1 IRTNL
6 SVGHTRLSLV
16 MILQELTFLICNILL
31 GKCFIYS
38 NGLMDH
44 VYVCENGKSKVWY
57 KKPGHFRGMLDAFLK
72 IIKIEGIKSLWSG
85 LPPTLIM
92 ALPGTVIYFTSY
104 DQLSEVLISK
114 LGKDNNQIPVLAGSI
129 SRLGSLTVVSP
140 LELIRTKMQ
149 SRQLSY
155 KQLYMCINNTVAKDG
170 WLSLW
175 RGWSATALRDVPFS
189 AMYWYNYERFSNGLC
204 KRFDEREPTVM
215 ISFTSGAAAGSIA
228 ATVTLPFDVVKTH
241 KQTELWESETLNSK
255 FFGIK
260 LLHILY
266 LLDYLKNYTYLSFHC
281 IVPRLIKVAPA
292 CAIMISTYEYGK
304 SFFRELNKQRHMQ
317 DY

>member
-1 IRTNL
+1 MHGTCLVRASI
-6 SVGHTRLSLV
+6 LV

-241 KQTELWESETLNSK
+241 KQTELWESETLNISQK
-255 FFGIK
+255 RSASTWTVMKRIFAERGFTG
-260 LLHILY
+260 L
-266 LLDYLKNYTYLSFHC
+266 FAG